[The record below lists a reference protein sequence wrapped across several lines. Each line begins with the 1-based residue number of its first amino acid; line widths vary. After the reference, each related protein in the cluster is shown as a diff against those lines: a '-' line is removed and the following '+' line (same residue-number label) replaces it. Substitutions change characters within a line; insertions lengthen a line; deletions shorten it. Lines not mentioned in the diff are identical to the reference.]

1 MGIFTKKNKD
11 SKNDKDIKDIKKTE
25 KTEKTEKVDKIE
37 KKQSMKDLYGNGDSQ
52 KKQDNKDSQDN
63 KDKDSDNK
71 DDKKITKNKF
81 SNAYKVLVKPLVTE
95 KATNLGSESK
105 YVFVVQNSANKIEI
119 SKAVN
124 SIYGINPISVNIIKT
139 KGKKKRHGK
148 TTGKRKDWKK
158 AIVTLPKGKSINVY
172 EGV

>member
-11 SKNDKDIKDIKKTE
+11 SKDDKDIKDIKKTE
-25 KTEKTEKVDKIE
+25 KIEKADKIE
-37 KKQSMKDLYGNGDSQ
+37 KKQSMKDLYSDGNFQ
-52 KKQDNKDSQDN
+52 RKQDNKD
-63 KDKDSDNK
+63 DKGNK
-71 DDKKITKNKF
+71 DDKKIIKNKF
-81 SNAYKVLVKPLVTE
+81 DNAYKVLVKPLVTE

-105 YVFVVQNSANKIEI
+105 YVFVVQNNANKIEI

-148 TTGKRKDWKK
+148 TIGKRKDWKK
-158 AIVTLPKGKSINVY
+158 AIITLPKGKSINVY

>member
-11 SKNDKDIKDIKKTE
+11 SKDVKDIKKTE
-25 KTEKTEKVDKIE
+25 KIKEADKTE
-37 KKQSMKDLYGNGDSQ
+37 KKQSMKDLYSDVNSQ
-52 KKQDNKDSQDN
+52 KKQDNKDN
-63 KDKDSDNK
+63 
-71 DDKKITKNKF
+71 KKIVKNKF
-81 SNAYKVLVKPLVTE
+81 DNAYKVLVKPLVTE
-95 KATNLGSESK
+95 KATNIGSESK
-105 YVFVVQNSANKIEI
+105 YVFVVQNNANKIEI

-124 SIYGINPISVNIIKT
+124 SIYGINPISVNMIKT

-148 TTGKRKDWKK
+148 IIGRRKDWKK

>member
-11 SKNDKDIKDIKKTE
+11 NKDNKNIKKTE
-25 KTEKTEKVDKIE
+25 KVEKTDKIE
-37 KKQSMKDLYGNGDSQ
+37 KKQSMKDLYSDGNSQ
-52 KKQDNKDSQDN
+52 KKQDNKDN
-63 KDKDSDNK
+63 
-71 DDKKITKNKF
+71 KKIVKNKF
-81 SNAYKVLVKPLVTE
+81 DNAYKVLVKPLVTE

-105 YVFVVQNSANKIEI
+105 YVFVVQNNANKIEI

-124 SIYGINPISVNIIKT
+124 SIYGINPISINIIKI

-148 TTGKRKDWKK
+148 IIGRRKDWKK